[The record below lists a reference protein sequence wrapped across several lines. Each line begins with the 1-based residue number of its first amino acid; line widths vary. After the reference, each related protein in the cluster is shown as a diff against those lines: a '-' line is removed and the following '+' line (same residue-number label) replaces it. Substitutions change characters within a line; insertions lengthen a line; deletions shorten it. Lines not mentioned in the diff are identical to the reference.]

1 MTNLFIAY
9 VAAFLL
15 PMLFHSWRVAVIGL
29 GVQGMVLGMICI
41 GTHDFSQSVLLEAIA
56 LFAIRGVLV
65 PWFLFKTM
73 RGHELPTSFSLIKKS
88 LSQWTTAALLVV
100 LAFMFGSKMSDEG
113 TSEALQVG
121 VAASAILIGM
131 LVLANQNHPLG
142 QIVGLLTFEGGLT
155 LVELLSPHAMPLPV
169 YAMVS
174 LVFVAFLFTSGQYL
188 TKIAAVT
195 EDDSL
200 KNRISL

>member
-29 GVQGMVLGMICI
+29 GFQGILLGMICI
-41 GTHDFSQSVLLEAIA
+41 ATHELSSSIILEAIC
-56 LFAIRGVLV
+56 LFAIRGTLV
-65 PWFLFKTM
+65 PWVLFQRM
-73 RGHELPTSFSLIKKS
+73 RGHELPANFSLINKS
-88 LSQWTTAALLVV
+88 LWQWILAVLLVV
-100 LAFMFGSKMSDEG
+100 LAFMFGSRMSEGG

-121 VAASAILIGM
+121 VAASAILVGL
-131 LVLANQNHPLG
+131 LVLANQTHPLG

-174 LVFVAFLFTSGQYL
+174 LVFVAFLLTSGQYL
-188 TKIAAVT
+188 TKLVAIT
-195 EDDSL
+195 EEDSL
-200 KNRISL
+200 KNRITL